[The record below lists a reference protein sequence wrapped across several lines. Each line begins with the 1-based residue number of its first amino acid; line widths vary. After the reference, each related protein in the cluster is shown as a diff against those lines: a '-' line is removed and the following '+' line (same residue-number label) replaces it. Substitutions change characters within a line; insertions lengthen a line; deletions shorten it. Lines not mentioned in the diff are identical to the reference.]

1 LENVRTGGERNV
13 RKTDG
18 ILLPEY
24 RLPTEAEWEY
34 AALSLVGNH
43 KVEDSENITDRRYF
57 PWDGYTARYQVRD
70 KYQGD
75 MLANFKRDAGDY
87 MGTAGNL
94 NDNAAIPAPV
104 RSYYPND
111 FGLYNMAG
119 NVSEWVADVYRP
131 LTNETVRDAEN
142 HDLNP
147 FRGNDF
153 KVRVR
158 DEEGNLVEKD
168 SLGRIPRKAQSEEVL
183 EGRRNYRKANLK
195 DFRDG
200 DSEYVVYDT
209 GENTL
214 ISDKS
219 RVIKGGSWADRL
231 YWLSPGTR
239 KYWHEEKA
247 SSTIGFRC
255 AMNRLGSNTNDGKAG
270 NFFKS
275 RANKVDRSR

>member
-1 LENVRTGGERNV
+1 
-13 RKTDG
+13 
-18 ILLPEY
+18 
-24 RLPTEAEWEY
+24 
-34 AALSLVGNH
+34 
-43 KVEDSENITDRRYF
+43 
-57 PWDGYTARYQVRD
+57 
-70 KYQGD
+70 
-75 MLANFKRDAGDY
+75 
-87 MGTAGNL
+87 
-94 NDNAAIPAPV
+94 
-104 RSYYPND
+104 
-111 FGLYNMAG
+111 
-119 NVSEWVADVYRP
+119 
-131 LTNETVRDAEN
+131 VRDAEN